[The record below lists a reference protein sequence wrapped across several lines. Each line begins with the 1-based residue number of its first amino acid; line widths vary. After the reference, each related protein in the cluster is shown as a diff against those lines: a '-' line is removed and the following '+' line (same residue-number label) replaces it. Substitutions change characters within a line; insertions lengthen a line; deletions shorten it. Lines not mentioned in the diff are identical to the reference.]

1 MHFDR
6 PGVWTS
12 LASAVAIAA
21 AVWVPAAAA
30 NEPARETR
38 LAARTPDGQVVTGR
52 VEAFDAE
59 GFDLVDGEGETHRL
73 TWEQL
78 GARRALDAHR
88 KLLAADDGEGW
99 LRAAAMLRELP
110 QGTQMSEAALA
121 RAERADASL
130 KDQADAV
137 RRGEG
142 LDNGD
147 AADGDAAAIVEDGL
161 ASGPRISGD
170 PQAKWWG
177 DLSDEVQGESIA
189 ELKKFAVKT
198 QETLDRRLAP
208 YETEF
213 FLFYSDLEPREAVG
227 WARLLDKMYVQM
239 MGVFGLDKDRNL
251 FRGKALVFVF
261 QQEPVYHAFQAKLHN
276 TSSAGTAGMCH
287 GFGNGYVHVA
297 FFRKADDNEFAHV
310 LVHETVHGFL
320 HRYRSPKH
328 IPTWV
333 NEGLAEYVAGVMVPK
348 SRLDDALGQRAVR
361 EMTRR
366 GDLGGMFTAQRIEP
380 WQYGAARLLT
390 DFMIRADK
398 RRYAAF
404 IDGIK
409 DGLTWEQ
416 SLKEKYGVELERLV
430 DAFGREHNIRG
441 LKP

>member
-1 MHFDR
+1 
-6 PGVWTS
+6 
-12 LASAVAIAA
+12 
-21 AVWVPAAAA
+21 
-30 NEPARETR
+30 
-38 LAARTPDGQVVTGR
+38 
-52 VEAFDAE
+52 
-59 GFDLVDGEGETHRL
+59 
-73 TWEQL
+73 
-78 GARRALDAHR
+78 
-88 KLLAADDGEGW
+88 
-99 LRAAAMLRELP
+99 
-110 QGTQMSEAALA
+110 MSDAALA

-130 KDQADAV
+130 KDKAAAV
-137 RRGEG
+137 RRGEDPG
-142 LDNGD
+142 LDAG
-147 AADGDAAAIVEDGL
+147 ADGGDGGGGGDGGEVVREAL
-161 ASGPRISGD
+161 AGGPQFRGD
-170 PQAKWWG
+170 PQASLWG
-177 DLSDEVQGESIA
+177 ELTAEVQASSIE
-189 ELKKFAVKT
+189 ELKKFAIKT
-198 QETLDRRLAP
+198 QETLGRRLAP

-213 FLFYSDLEPREAVG
+213 FLFYSDLEPREAIG

-239 MGVFGLDKDRNL
+239 MGVFGLDKEKNL

-261 QQEPVYHAFQAKLHN
+261 RQEPVYHQFQAKLHH

-297 FFRKADDNEFAHV
+297 FFRKEDDNEFAHV

-348 SRLDDALGQRAVR
+348 SRVDDSLGQLALR
-361 EMTRR
+361 EMARR
-366 GDLGGMFTAQRIEP
+366 GNLGGMFEANRIEP

-409 DGLTWEQ
+409 DGLTWQE

-430 DAFGREHNIRG
+430 AAFGREHRIDG
-441 LKP
+441 LRP